1 MHPVYF
7 VRHGESEWNVAD
19 RICGQTDV
27 ALTDL
32 GHAQAIATGQKI
44 AKAGIA
50 IDEILYSPLSRAAET
65 ARHIFGDDRCAYAH
79 GTASGGTE
87 FRQVGRNFAK
97 KCCGLL

>member
-32 GHAQAIATGQKI
+32 GHCDR
-44 AKAGIA
+44 AK
-50 IDEILYSPLSRAAET
+50 DRQSRDCH
-65 ARHIFGDDRCAYAH
+65 R
-79 GTASGGTE
+79 
-87 FRQVGRNFAK
+87 
-97 KCCGLL
+97 

>member
-1 MHPVYF
+1 MKRNLCEHAEVSFFVGKNVFLWYDGKKVFYTGGHRMHPVYF

-50 IDEILYSPLSRAAET
+50 IDEIGRA
-65 ARHIFGDDRCAYAH
+65 H
-79 GTASGGTE
+79 
-87 FRQVGRNFAK
+87 V
-97 KCCGLL
+97 